1 MVSVLE
7 NEYTYCIVKRQSDL
21 LKKLIKEANAKEFI
35 EVGCGEGHN
44 LDLLSDMGLKG
55 IGIDVSGGG
64 YSIAKK
70 ENIKNVQLTTV

>member
-44 LDLLSDMGLKG
+44 LDLLSDMGMKG
-55 IGIDVSGGG
+55 IGIDVSGGA
-64 YSIAKK
+64 IPLQRRK
-70 ENIKNVQLTTV
+70 I